1 MSRQDIILLRKFLE
15 LERTRLLLNCIGC
28 RIIDRTKQQSNNT
41 KIMKTRLSEEQVKE
55 LYNDADVRGKAL
67 LSSIFGVEAFI
78 KRPLGVWCLNGKT
91 GKLVA
96 RRDWNNLTMV
106 ADGVVVVTEDMAFV
120 VAPHNT
126 VVAQWSPKTGGDSK
140 AQPLITDINS
150 TDAQTATN
158 RIEARYD
165 GTRHNDPDGERE
177 YDFTGSP
184 AADFCREYSHGSRP
198 RGSWDLPTVKQ
209 LQAIAKNIKEVNAC
223 FIAMGCPT
231 MVMGCYWS
239 SIAHANNEFCAWGV
253 SMYGGGAYSSSKDY
267 YGYVRAVSAFQI

>member
-1 MSRQDIILLRKFLE
+1 MNIWDKMREGHLQHLAEWLDSFMAKQPIIVIKQ
-15 LERTRLLLNCIGC
+15 
-28 RIIDRTKQQSNNT
+28 QQSNNI
-41 KIMKTRLSEEQVKE
+41 KIMKTRLNKEQVTE
-55 LYNDADVRGKAL
+55 LYNEADASGKAL

-165 GTRHNDPDGERE
+165 GTRHNDPDGDSEF
-177 YDFTGSP
+177 DFTGSP

-231 MVMGCYWS
+231 MAMGWYWS
-239 SIAHANNEFCAWGV
+239 SIACENNEFCAWFV
-253 SMYGGGAYSSSKDY
+253 RMRGGYTY
-267 YGYVRAVSAFQI
+267 YDLKYYNGYVLAVSAFQI